1 MTKEEIKQFI
11 ENGIYSRFLDGR
23 GQTAYGESTVIR
35 IVHDILKQVKN
46 NSVLDDV
53 SVLFSRQQMID
64 FADAH
69 NSDYDITEEEL
80 NNWLNKR

>member
-23 GQTAYGESTVIR
+23 CQTAYGESTVIR

-46 NSVLDDV
+46 NGVLVDV
-53 SVLFSRQQMID
+53 MVSEKDCRMPMREFGSNKCLICGKQV
-64 FADAH
+64 
-69 NSDYDITEEEL
+69 EEH
-80 NNWLNKR
+80 